1 MECLRRLV
9 DHPSDQA
16 GPAESQAASS
26 EVTQPVPEDLADLEH
41 LEDRAVLEDLE
52 DLADQVAFG
61 LVQEEVPAEA
71 AGARRRTPPHPH
83 PRESIGGSAGP

>member
-16 GPAESQAASS
+16 DPAESHEASS
-26 EVTQPVPEDLADLEH
+26 GVTQPVPEDLAGLEH

-52 DLADQVAFG
+52 DLVDQVAFG
-61 LVQEEVPAEA
+61 LAEA
-71 AGARRRTPPHPH
+71 AEVSGSRHLPGPPVVP
-83 PRESIGGSAGP
+83 